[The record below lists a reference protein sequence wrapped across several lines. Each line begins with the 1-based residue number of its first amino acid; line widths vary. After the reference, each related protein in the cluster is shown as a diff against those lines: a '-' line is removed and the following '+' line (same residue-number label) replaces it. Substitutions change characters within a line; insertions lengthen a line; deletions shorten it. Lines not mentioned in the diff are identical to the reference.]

1 MPEIDIAVGE
11 LSRLTGC
18 NIETIRYYERIGLC
32 QSHAGR
38 RAAGFADTTATMW
51 RGSDLFAERGSLASR
66 WTRFARCCGSLVV
79 MASTCGPR
87 RGASLPST
95 SQASARRLPT
105 SKRWNAS

>member
-18 NIETIRYYERIGLC
+18 NIETIRYYERIGLLPKP
-32 QSHAGR
+32 AER

-51 RGSDLFAERGSLASR
+51 HGVDSSAGHGNSASR
-66 WTRFARCCGSLVV
+66 WTRFVRCCGLLVV
-79 MASTCGPR
+79 MARSCGPR
-87 RGASLPST
+87 HGASLAST

>member
-51 RGSDLFAERGSLASR
+51 HGLDSSAGHGNLASR
-66 WTRFARCCGSLVV
+66 WMRFVRCCGSLVV
-79 MASTCGPR
+79 TGSTCGPR
-87 RGASLPST
+87 RGESLQRT
-95 SQASARRLPT
+95 SQTSARRLPT
-105 SKRWNAS
+105 SKQWNAF